1 LVFDRCTCQ
10 DAKCGPTPKNDPS
23 QLPSRLRASRASGVG
38 YPQNQKQIPRAR
50 AALGMTTF
58 SDSCDTDGSPSW
70 LLGSCKQENP
80 QGLRQT
86 TSERPGLQPG
96 LKRKKLRRQGEFR
109 DAATGPTLKN
119 ERWGTRKG
127 KDGFLA
133 TEEPQGLRQ
142 TTSERPG
149 LQRQDPPFRKGGAP
163 EKAKADTSGLLFS
176 AKAWLWLSGPRN
188 DNLT

>member
-1 LVFDRCTCQ
+1 MPGQ
-10 DAKCGPTPKNDPS
+10 DAECGPTPKNDPS

-38 YPQNQKQIPRAR
+38 HPQRQKQIPRAR

-58 SDSCDTDGSPSW
+58 SDSCDTNGSPSW

-109 DAATGPTLKN
+109 DAATGPTPKN
-119 ERWGTRKG
+119 DPSQLPSR
-127 KDGFLA
+127 
-133 TEEPQGLRQ
+133 LRASRASGVGHPKNQ
-142 TTSERPG
+142 KQIPRRYAPRDDTTLVKVQPNWVESRS
-149 LQRQDPPFRKGGAP
+149 R
-163 EKAKADTSGLLFS
+163 
-176 AKAWLWLSGPRN
+176 
-188 DNLT
+188 